1 MTPSEALTGLRT
13 TLADHGIITAG
24 VTLTR
29 HSGALFPVEGSC
41 IGYHYGFFWWPAGC
55 SSHGRPLYAIHPA
68 TDPAGAARRRASL
81 DDTERD
87 TLRQA
92 IDDAIDL
99 RVKAA
104 AEPCRDCV
112 THPALLCRG
121 HAAELDWVSL
131 YKELAHDLRI
141 ALRPA

>member
-1 MTPSEALTGLRT
+1 
-13 TLADHGIITAG
+13 
-24 VTLTR
+24 VT
-29 HSGALFPVEGSC
+29 
-41 IGYHYGFFWWPAGC
+41 PAGR
-55 SSHGRPLYAIHPA
+55 SRRGRPLYAIHPA
-68 TDPAGAARRRASL
+68 ANPDRAERGLAIL

-92 IDDAIDL
+92 LDDAIDL

-104 AEPCRDCV
+104 AQPCSDCV
-112 THPALLCRG
+112 THPALLCPG

-131 YKELAHDLRI
+131 YKELARELRI